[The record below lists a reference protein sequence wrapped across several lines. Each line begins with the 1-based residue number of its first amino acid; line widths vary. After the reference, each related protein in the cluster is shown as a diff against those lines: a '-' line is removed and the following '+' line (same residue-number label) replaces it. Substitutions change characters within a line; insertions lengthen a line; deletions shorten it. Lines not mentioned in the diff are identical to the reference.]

1 MVQKEKKVK
10 LSGITV
16 ENELIFDSLI
26 SNICLKADKKL
37 SVWVDLKISRQQRI
51 LFKLFFEAQ
60 FKYFPLIWSFVLD
73 PSITK
78 LANFTKE
85 L

>member
-16 ENELIFDSLI
+16 ENELIFDNLI

-37 SVWVDLKISRQQRI
+37 SV
-51 LFKLFFEAQ
+51 
-60 FKYFPLIWSFVLD
+60 
-73 PSITK
+73 
-78 LANFTKE
+78 
-85 L
+85 